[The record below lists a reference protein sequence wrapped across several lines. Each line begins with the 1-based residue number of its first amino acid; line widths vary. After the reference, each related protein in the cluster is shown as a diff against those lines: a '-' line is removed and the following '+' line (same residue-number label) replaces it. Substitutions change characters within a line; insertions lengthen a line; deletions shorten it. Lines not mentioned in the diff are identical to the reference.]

1 MLHRVSITHINPS
14 HFPLPT
20 NTISIEY
27 DTKATQRMEG
37 KSPSTL
43 TLTQKG
49 QKTNQP
55 YLEVTTLPHY
65 AANHHQTEYAKEREK
80 RSTNKSQKWRK
91 ILGQSIP
98 IPFIE

>member
-1 MLHRVSITHINPS
+1 
-14 HFPLPT
+14 
-20 NTISIEY
+20 
-27 DTKATQRMEG
+27 MEG
-37 KSPSTL
+37 KSLHTL
-43 TLTQKG
+43 IPTQKG

-65 AANHHQTEYAKEREK
+65 AANHHQIEYAKEREK
-80 RSTNKSQKWRK
+80 RSRNKRRKWRK